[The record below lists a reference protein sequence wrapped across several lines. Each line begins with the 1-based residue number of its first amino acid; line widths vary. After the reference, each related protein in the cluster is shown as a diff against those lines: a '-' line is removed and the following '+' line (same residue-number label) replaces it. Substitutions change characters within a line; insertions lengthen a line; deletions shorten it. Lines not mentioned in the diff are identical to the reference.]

1 MIKND
6 IKISSAIVSLFAE
19 LQLTPVKFND
29 ILIQIV
35 LKYEC
40 AFMLDSNDQIFRKS
54 LSQFLNRY
62 PLETLQ
68 YLIKSERIKDSYT
81 FKFLFYLN
89 KTELAFLNV
98 FKNEPYRII
107 NLLNGDLTIQQTQTN
122 STIPSTSTTVTPKSN
137 HEIQFLG
144 IYIVYKLSKLN
155 DGQWLSDKKVLIK
168 YLIDIFWAND

>member
-1 MIKND
+1 VIKND

-40 AFMLDSNDQIFRKS
+40 AFMLDSNDQIFRKP
-54 LSQFLNRY
+54 LSQFLKRY

-122 STIPSTSTTVTPKSN
+122 STIPSTSTTVTAKSY
-137 HEIQFLG
+137 HEYNFL
-144 IYIVYKLSKLN
+144 VFTSSASLAS
-155 DGQWLSDKKVLIK
+155 
-168 YLIDIFWAND
+168 

>member
-1 MIKND
+1 
-6 IKISSAIVSLFAE
+6 
-19 LQLTPVKFND
+19 
-29 ILIQIV
+29 
-35 LKYEC
+35 
-40 AFMLDSNDQIFRKS
+40 MLDSNDQIFRKS

-122 STIPSTSTTVTPKSN
+122 STIPSTSTTVTAKSY
-137 HEIQFLG
+137 HEYNFL
-144 IYIVYKLSKLN
+144 VFTSSASLAS
-155 DGQWLSDKKVLIK
+155 
-168 YLIDIFWAND
+168 